1 MGVPAGGL
9 DARPLETSYEKL
21 ISKTFSLATEWLEK
35 HALKSDVVV
44 LAPCGSSRAEL
55 LRRLLVNTQYFS
67 KAYVYKG
74 FKEKLEYPGQEVEE
88 YESINELVDKL
99 RNNTGKT
106 VAVVSE
112 SSFDAVLLK
121 HRLKQVLPKARV
133 KLLYL
138 PALYS
143 RATKELN
150 WTSKDVKKLATVE
163 HTWLGKAYKH
173 RAKGYSSTLLRDW
186 SPKELEELKK
196 AKEAILALSP
206 GRLGL
211 GDYVLE
217 FLRKSML
224 SLAATPIGLLG
235 SYGVPFLLAII
246 KLLPLA
252 EEETRQILASILGRA
267 GETLTREAEGFVQNI
282 IEKIAKPEAR
292 NSVAASIA
300 GFVRAARE
308 ATPHLNREEL
318 ETIIDQVALEWGIET
333 DAFKAFIE
341 NLARMTSDKV
351 ATQQDLQELEEKIK
365 KKLVEVWSEIEKLN
379 KELKAVQK
387 KLEEEHTQVVLGV
400 KALGIDDV
408 EIGGLSAG
416 FKVKKGVPLI
426 EGTGGKARVVTA
438 GIFRDSV
445 EEVLSRL
452 EKGFV
457 VLEGPKGAGKSVLAA
472 YTTWLALLRHR
483 ADAVIW
489 IEELKSGER
498 LLISNYLER
507 IKKKRFIIFY
517 DPSPIHAYYEP
528 RAVSTFTRDNIQ
540 SLATTLEELIEL
552 TRGNNRIYVLAVLP
566 GGTFEAI
573 AREHPELKSR
583 VEEHVLHVNLRDPVF
598 LKQIIK
604 EYAKPKSPMDKDAYQ
619 KSLSRIKSLEEEIA
633 GFEGSYTLVAKLAG
647 ITLRENGYK
656 VKDAKNLLEEAKGN
670 AKRFIAYHLWSVILK
685 ENKGDLA
692 RRLAVPLLLHAYFG
706 PIPIGIVYLTKA
718 VNPEGYWRFLK
729 PEEIEGKLPSD
740 LSEKE
745 LESVAKW
752 LSMPQEDL
760 VEEMLMEICGVW
772 EESARELYSDLR
784 EFVGLLDEALRRI
797 INDIFN
803 DLEIYS
809 EEARRLSVFML
820 LFFTGR
826 RLAPALKSLEKSSP
840 QYWRRL
846 ALIAG
851 SALTA
856 HPKFPRAV
864 EITSRLPGDAL
875 KPCELDSYL
884 LVDDKVPPLV
894 IRLALLWPGIFAH
907 PLARWHREA
916 AKEIKNLEENWRKRG
931 SIYLNQVLYA
941 LGLAFSVA
949 EAKGLGEGVEA
960 WEAEAALFATAAT
973 VQEVSRAECVAAV
986 LEAFKS
992 LGELAPHYLVLL
1004 ASVASEPSKL
1014 DEYAVREIADAVEGA
1029 LQKHKRELKER
1040 AWPLVE
1046 AVHAYSNLIRK
1057 HGRYFLLEELELMR
1071 GRICE
1076 LLEELEG
1083 QLRVIAETYAQA
1095 TALEMGLEPCGGG
1108 EATSKAVGLLKKLEG
1123 MEGEEPRGQAVEYAE
1138 ELLFKPE
1145 EFKHLVKVVRG
1156 ALMHTL
1162 ARYTMDN
1169 DDLDAAKKLFESVA
1183 AIRRE
1188 LESWDNYL
1196 TARSWATRCSVLKA
1210 GSLEELKEHAK
1221 TFASLWSEA
1230 KEHEKETTA
1239 SLIYLEK
1246 EAYILAEYLVSLA
1259 LEGRMDE
1266 VSKLLEKE
1274 RWRLRHFPDG
1284 GVTARLLLKRLG
1296 VRVGEPEAWEL
1307 AVALRS
1313 YTRQVLR
1320 PAFNLLMGLPEGA
1333 PDECSEI
1340 EDEERR
1346 LCFSAV
1352 AAIRGDEHAVTT
1364 LKIEVIDRLS
1374 EKVAEL
1380 LLSGIS
1386 QKPEEW
1392 EVVKRFH
1399 SELLDFIYRRGVSAV
1414 VQLLAPEISLAS
1426 FALMLW
1432 ALVNGDEELAREH
1445 AKLEGIFSGGKL
1457 LRRLFREAA
1466 EARGEGFEL
1475 ALLKLFYYHI

>member
-1 MGVPAGGL
+1 MRVPAGGL

-21 ISKTFSLATEWLEK
+21 MSKTFSLATEWLGK
-35 HALKSDVVV
+35 HASKSDVVV

-55 LRRLLVNTQYFS
+55 LGRLLERGQHIS

-74 FKEKLEYPGQEVEE
+74 FKEKLEYLGQEVEE
-88 YESINELVDKL
+88 FENLDELARGLKSRKEGL
-99 RNNTGKT
+99 
-106 VAVVSE
+106 VVVVPD
-112 SSFDAVLLK
+112 SSFDAVM
-121 HRLKQVLPKARV
+121 LKQVLPNIRV

-143 RATKELN
+143 RAAKELN
-150 WTSKDVKKLATVE
+150 WPSEDVEKLATVE
-163 HTWLGKAYKH
+163 HAWLGKAYKW
-173 RAKGYSSTLLRDW
+173 RRSAKGYSSTLLRDW
-186 SPKELEELKK
+186 KDEELKELKK

-224 SLAATPIGLLG
+224 SLATTPIGLLG
-235 SYGVPFLLAII
+235 SYGVPFLLAIV

-300 GFVRAARE
+300 SFVRAARE
-308 ATPHLNREEL
+308 ATPYINREEL
-318 ETIIDQVALEWGIET
+318 ETIIDQVALEWAIET

-351 ATQQDLQELEEKIK
+351 ATQQDLQELEERIK
-365 KKLVEVWSEIEKLN
+365 KKLIEVWSEIEKLK
-379 KELKAVQK
+379 KELEAVQEELK
-387 KLEEEHTQVVLGV
+387 EEHTQVVLRV

-438 GIFRDSV
+438 RTFRDSV

-457 VLEGPKGAGKSVLAA
+457 VLEGPKGAGKSVLATYA
-472 YTTWLALLRHR
+472 TWLALLRHR

-507 IKKKRFIIFY
+507 IKRKRFIIFY
-517 DPSPIHAYYEP
+517 DPSPVHAYYEP

-552 TRGNNRIYVLAVLP
+552 TRGNNPIYVLAVLP
-566 GGTFEAI
+566 GGAFEAI

-583 VEEHVLHVNLRDPVF
+583 VEEHVLYVNLRDPVF
-598 LKQIIK
+598 LEQIVK

-619 KSLSRIKSLEEEIA
+619 KSLSKIKSLGEEIA
-633 GFEGSYTLVAKLAG
+633 RFEGGYTLVAKLAG
-647 ITLRENGYK
+647 ITLRKKGYK
-656 VKDAKNLLEEAKGN
+656 VEDAEKLLEEAKGN
-670 AKRFIAYHLWSVILK
+670 AKRFISYYLWSVILK

-729 PEEIEGKLPSD
+729 PEEVEGKLPSD

-797 INDIFN
+797 VNESVNELNIS
-803 DLEIYS
+803 S
-809 EEARRLSVFML
+809 EEARRLSVSML

-840 QYWRRL
+840 QCWRRL

-851 SALTA
+851 SALA
-856 HPKFPRAV
+856 GWHSAPLAAAKAG
-864 EITSRLPGDAL
+864 RLPSEAL

-884 LVDDKVPPLV
+884 LVDDMVSPLV
-894 IRLALLWPGIFAH
+894 IRLALLWPGIFARS
-907 PLARWHREA
+907 LARWHKEA
-916 AKEIKNLEENWRKRG
+916 AEEIKNLEDTWRKRG
-931 SIYLNQVLYA
+931 SIYPDEVLYA

-949 EAKGLGEGVEA
+949 EAKGLGERVEA
-960 WEAEAALFATAAT
+960 WEAEAALFAAGAA
-973 VQEVSRAECVAAV
+973 VQKVLSAECVVAV

-992 LGELAPHYLVLL
+992 LGELAPHYHVLL
-1004 ASVASEPSKL
+1004 ASAASEPSKL
-1014 DEYAVREIADAVEGA
+1014 DEYAVREIADSVEGA

-1046 AVHAYSNLIRK
+1046 VVHAYSNLIRK

-1071 GRICE
+1071 GRMCE

-1083 QLRVIAETYAQA
+1083 QLRTIAEALAQA
-1095 TALEMGLEPCGGG
+1095 TALEMDLEPCGGG

-1123 MEGEEPRGQAVEYAE
+1123 MEGEEPSGQAVEYAE

-1156 ALMHTL
+1156 VLMHTL
-1162 ARYTMDN
+1162 AKYTMNN
-1169 DDLDAAKKLFESVA
+1169 DDLDVAKKLFESVA

-1196 TARSWATRCSVLKA
+1196 TARSLATRCSVLKA

-1221 TFASLWSEA
+1221 TFESLWREA
-1230 KEHEKETTA
+1230 KEHEKEAKSTLA
-1239 SLIYLEK
+1239 YLEK

-1274 RWRLRHFPDG
+1274 RWRLRYFPDG
-1284 GVTARLLLKRLG
+1284 GVTARLLLERLG

-1333 PDECSEI
+1333 PDECNELKAKAR
-1340 EDEERR
+1340 E
-1346 LCFSAV
+1346 LCLSAV
-1352 AAIRGDEHAVTT
+1352 AAIRGDAYAVTT
-1364 LKIEVIDRLS
+1364 LKIEVISLLC
-1374 EKVAEL
+1374 EGVVEL
-1380 LLSGIS
+1380 LLTGIF
-1386 QKPEEW
+1386 QKPEEG

-1399 SELLDFIYRRGVSAV
+1399 SELLDFIRRRGVSAV

-1445 AKLEGIFSGGKL
+1445 AKLEGIFSSGKL
-1457 LRRLFREAA
+1457 LRRLFREVA